1 MFCLNSYQKFFIAS
15 LCLSF
20 FALVKADSL
29 SEIIN
34 KVTTFLDQVS
44 SEFKA
49 EVGLKVRQPDE
60 DIIHKYD
67 EDAVP
72 VRSILKNKSDKVIQP
87 APRPNVDD
95 MPPKYDPKATPERS
109 ILDATSYERVVPQKV
124 VPQAPNLETSVLKDA
139 DVLSSQFFRAP
150 RQDVDDNSTGWNRAL
165 FARPRHS
172 ILKDRPS
179 KVVPPI
185 FEEKIIPGPMR
196 SSSLNQIALGS
207 REQLKLNGSYKV
219 PLNGDELRVDKTI
232 HLTKN
237 VNQSS
242 DPNYT
247 LACGLAALANLAVGF
262 DSSVPSLITKVI
274 TPYLEMTRNQL
285 RLEAGIN
292 ALTSKN
298 GQLVLKNGNLDE
310 EELLALGKLIAI
322 NNNQFKKVFNNKVL
336 DRATP
341 YLNHYLADG
350 FFFIAAQDKPGAR
363 SVIEGSQ
370 KLDRARDWLESG
382 NVLSTIVLSDGH
394 YVNIRYQKQFEDKK
408 SFYVAQVWETVA
420 GADGR
425 RLLEGEQNYARAISA
440 FNQIMFGRAYPLEPN
455 KR

>member
-87 APRPNVDD
+87 APR
-95 MPPKYDPKATPERS
+95 
-109 ILDATSYERVVPQKV
+109 
-124 VPQAPNLETSVLKDA
+124 
-139 DVLSSQFFRAP
+139 
-150 RQDVDDNSTGWNRAL
+150 QDVDDNSTGWKGAP
-165 FARPRHS
+165 FARPIHS

-274 TPYLEMTRNQL
+274 TPYLETTRNQL